1 MAESSILQYKKPGF
15 PKEEITEKEY
25 STRIEYIG
33 PQDDLE
39 AASAGLGE
47 AWGSYPGV
55 ISTANIDSVEG
66 STYATLTVVVT
77 KKTDLASESTVG
89 EKERETYEIEW
100 VSINR
105 PLMEHVEFYN
115 LLSAS
120 DMEDIDQWKNEPDPT
135 LKKAFKY
142 DFRIREEEISDE
154 HELTNLAKL
163 YAMGVLLRQEEW
175 EDFSPVVRKTSFYVN
190 GPPPSSEAG
199 QKEEPI
205 GVPNVPT
212 GYEWRKSADRS
223 LNTEGQNRW
232 QKIEEWTG
240 TKKVLIDKDEIFWT
254 V

>member
-1 MAESSILQYKKPGF
+1 MAESTILQYKKPGF

-47 AWGSYPGV
+47 SWGSYPGV

-77 KKTDLASESTVG
+77 QKTDLASDSTVG

-105 PLMEHVEFYN
+105 PLAEHPEFYN
-115 LLSAS
+115 ILTAQDLT
-120 DMEDIDQWKNEPDPT
+120 DIDFWKNEQDPT
-135 LKKAFKY
+135 LKAVYKY
-142 DFRIREEEISDE
+142 DARIVSEGISDE
-154 HELTNLAKL
+154 TTLDALAQK
-163 YAMGVLLRQEEW
+163 YAKGVLLQSEEW

-190 GPPPSSEAG
+190 GPPPDSSAG
-199 QKEEPI
+199 QKEDPI
-205 GVPNVPT
+205 GIPNVPT

-240 TKKVLIDKDEIFWT
+240 AKKVLIDKDEIFWT
-254 V
+254 A

>member
-15 PKEEITEKEY
+15 PRDSISEKEY

-77 KKTDLASESTVG
+77 KKTDLASDATVG

-100 VSINR
+100 VAINR
-105 PLMEHVEFYN
+105 PLAEHPEFYN
-115 LLSAS
+115 ILTAQDLV
-120 DMEDIDQWKNEPDPT
+120 DIDAWKNEQDPT
-135 LKKAFKY
+135 LKAVYKY
-142 DFRIREEEISDE
+142 DIRIVTEGISDE
-154 HELTNLAKL
+154 TELSTLAKK
-163 YAMGVLLRQEEW
+163 YAKGVLLQSEEW

-190 GPPPSSEAG
+190 GPPPDSAAG
-199 QKEEPI
+199 QKEDPI

-254 V
+254 A

>member
-1 MAESSILQYKKPGF
+1 MAESTILQYKKPGF
-15 PKEEITEKEY
+15 PKEEISEKEY

-47 AWGSYPGV
+47 SWGSYPGV

-77 KKTDLASESTVG
+77 KKTDLASDSTVG

-105 PLMEHVEFYN
+105 PLAEHPEFYN
-115 LLSAS
+115 ILTAQDLV
-120 DMEDIDQWKNEPDPT
+120 DIDAWKNEQDPT
-135 LKKAFKY
+135 LKAVYKY
-142 DFRIREEEISDE
+142 DIRIVTEGISDE
-154 HELTNLAKL
+154 TELSTLAKK
-163 YAMGVLLRQEEW
+163 YAKGVLLQSEEW
-175 EDFSPVVRKTSFYVN
+175 EDFSPVVRKTGFYVN

-199 QKEEPI
+199 QKEDPI

-240 TKKVLIDKDEIFWT
+240 AKKVLIDKHEIFWEA
-254 V
+254 

>member
-1 MAESSILQYKKPGF
+1 MAESTILQYKKPGF

-33 PQDDLE
+33 LKDDLE

-66 STYATLTVVVT
+66 SSYATLTVVVT

-100 VSINR
+100 VLLER
-105 PLMEHVEFYN
+105 PLAEHPAFYD
-115 LLSAS
+115 LLSS
-120 DMEDIDQWKNEPDPT
+120 ESLINIDYWKNEENPQ
-135 LKKAFKY
+135 LKKAWKY
-142 DFRIREEEISDE
+142 RKEIIDGTLYNF
-154 HELTNLAKL
+154 ELADLEKL
-163 YAMGVLLRQEEW
+163 YAKGLLLGQDTW
-175 EDFSPVVRKTSFYVN
+175 ADYSPVVRKTSFYVN
-190 GPPPSSEAG
+190 GPPPDSSAG

-223 LNTEGQNRW
+223 INTEGQNRW
-232 QKIEEWTG
+232 QKIEEWTAG
-240 TKKVLIDKDEIFWT
+240 KKILSDRDEIFWT